1 MDLIHYTPD
10 INQYMLEEMADGSH
24 LVTADN
30 WETVLKDMRALVEDI
45 RTDYIYHYYTK
56 E

>member
-1 MDLIHYTPD
+1 MDLIHYTPA
-10 INQYMLEEMADGSH
+10 INQYMLEEMAEGRH
-24 LVTADN
+24 LVTENN
-30 WETVLKDMRALVEDI
+30 WEEVLEDMRMLVENI